1 MDKLLESPLVT
12 VIIASYNH
20 AQYIEESIKSVLAQ
34 TYPNIELM
42 VIDDG
47 SSDDSVERISAL
59 QQQHGFYFK
68 AQQNQGLS
76 RTLNQA
82 IALSK
87 GSLIAPFGSDDIM
100 FPERI
105 ALQVAHMATA
115 PEAGI
120 CAGNIE
126 RIDSQGRVR
135 ERQRIRAAR
144 RMDFDAVFLKTEP
157 IAPAPT
163 LLFRREALEK
173 VGGFNPEIRLEDLY
187 IELKITQAGYYI
199 DVLQEVLAQYRMH
212 DTNTYKNLRFMI
224 DNVLAT
230 YACFSDHP
238 RYPDVCN
245 RFINSML
252 VRCARTD
259 KKLARELIRRL
270 PVSAWNT
277 KTLRAFGRYLMPA

>member
-1 MDKLLESPLVT
+1 MDKAAELPLVT
-12 VIIASYNH
+12 VVIASYNH
-20 AQYIEESIKSVLAQ
+20 AQYIEESIGSVLAQ

-47 SSDDSVERISAL
+47 SSDDSVERIAVL
-59 QQQHGFYFK
+59 QKQHGFYFK
-68 AQQNQGLS
+68 AQKNQGLS
-76 RTLNQA
+76 NTLNQA
-82 IALSK
+82 IALAK
-87 GSLIAPFGSDDIM
+87 GSLIVPFGSDDVM

-126 RIDSQGRVR
+126 KIDSQGRVR
-135 ERQRIRAAR
+135 EKQRICAAR
-144 RMDFDAVFLKTEP
+144 RMDFDAVFLNTEP
-157 IAPAPT
+157 GAPAPT
-163 LLFRREALEK
+163 LLFRREALER
-173 VGGFNPEIRLEDLY
+173 VGGFDPSIRLEDLY

-199 DVLQEVLAQYRMH
+199 DVLQAVLAQYRVH
-212 DTNTYKNLRFMI
+212 DTNTYKNMRFMI

-238 RYPDVCN
+238 RYLEVCN

-252 VRCARTD
+252 AKCARTD
-259 KKLARELIRRL
+259 KELAWELFKRL
-270 PVSAWNT
+270 PIRAWNI
-277 KTLRAFGRYLMPA
+277 KTLRAFGRYLIPA